1 MRSKWVLMFLQLI
14 GMAICAWLKYK
25 EITPMADMMGR
36 SARWDFTVDIV
47 GGLLILGPALWA
59 CIQRIPHWHYPVIL
73 ACVPALLITLATVYF
88 TGSRLMRE
96 ASAKRIRLER
106 YDSAEKVE
114 QIIGLPFPAFS
125 VTKADENDLSH
136 DEYYLPR
143 YICTVEAEFNTL
155 PSADF
160 YQKLD
165 SLCELE
171 SSLWKKKDNIYLFD
185 SIFGQVTLSE
195 LILSLV
201 LERDKKALKMEYDVM
216 NLK

>member
-1 MRSKWVLMFLQLI
+1 MLLQIAGMFL
-14 GMAICAWLKYK
+14 CAWLKFYD
-25 EITPMADMMGR
+25 ITPMADMMGR

-59 CIQRIPHWHYPVIL
+59 YIQKIPHWHYLLIL
-73 ACVPALLITLATVYF
+73 ACLPILLVVAGTVYF

-106 YDSAEKVE
+106 YNNAEKVE

-125 VTKADENDLSH
+125 VTKAEEKDLNH

-185 SIFGQVTLSE
+185 SIAGQVVLSE
-195 LILSLV
+195 LVLSLV
-201 LERDKKALKMEYDVM
+201 LEKDKKALKMEYDVM
-216 NLK
+216 NFK